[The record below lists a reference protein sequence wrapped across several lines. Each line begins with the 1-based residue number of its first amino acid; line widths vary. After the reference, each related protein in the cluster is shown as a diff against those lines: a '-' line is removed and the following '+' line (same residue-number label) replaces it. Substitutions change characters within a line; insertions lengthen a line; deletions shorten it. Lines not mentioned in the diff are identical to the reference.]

1 MSDIF
6 DEIKRFERDMEMLL
20 SDFMNS
26 TKGIPYEGGWKPLI
40 NIFGKGN
47 SLIVLI
53 EAAGVKPEN
62 IKITI
67 ERNILTISGKR
78 EDPFSKEQRN
88 FYSMEIAFGPF
99 ERRISL
105 PYFTDVEKAVVEKED
120 GFIRI
125 NLPKLEEEEE
135 KIIDIEY
142 KERE

>member
-6 DEIKRFERDMEMLL
+6 DEIKRFERDMEILL

-40 NIFGKGN
+40 NIFEKGN
-47 SLIVLI
+47 SLIILI

-67 ERNILTISGKR
+67 ERNILTVSGKR
-78 EDPFSKEQRN
+78 EDPFSREQRN
-88 FYSMEIAFGPF
+88 FYSMEIAFGTF

-105 PYFTDVEKAVVEKED
+105 PYVTDAEKAVVKKDD

-125 NLPKLEEEEE
+125 TLPKLEEDEE
-135 KIIDIEY
+135 KIIDIE
-142 KERE
+142 

>member
-6 DEIKRFERDMEMLL
+6 DEIKRFEREMEMLL

-40 NIFGKGN
+40 NIFEKGN

-78 EDPFSKEQRN
+78 KDPFSKEQRN
-88 FYSMEIAFGPF
+88 FYSMEITFGTF

-105 PYFTDVEKAVVEKED
+105 PYFTNAEKAVVKKED

-125 NLPKLEEEEE
+125 DLPKLEEEE

>member
-1 MSDIF
+1 MSNIF
-6 DEIKRFERDMEMLL
+6 DEIKRFERDMEILL

-40 NIFGKGN
+40 NIFEKGN
-47 SLIVLI
+47 SLIILI

-88 FYSMEIAFGPF
+88 FYSIEIAFGIF

-105 PYFTDVEKAVVEKED
+105 PYSTDAEKAVVEKED
-120 GFIRI
+120 GFIQI
-125 NLPKLEEEEE
+125 TLPKFEEEKE
-135 KIIDIEY
+135 KIIDIE
-142 KERE
+142 

>member
-6 DEIKRFERDMEMLL
+6 DEIKRFERDMELLL

-26 TKGIPYEGGWKPLI
+26 TRGITYKGGWKPLI
-40 NIFGKGN
+40 NMFGKGN
-47 SLIVLI
+47 SLVILI

-62 IKITI
+62 IKITL

-78 EDPFSKEQRN
+78 ADPFSEGQRS
-88 FYSMEIAFGPF
+88 FYSMEITFGTF

-105 PYFTDVEKAVVEKED
+105 PYATDPEKAVVNKED

-125 NLPKLEEEEE
+125 TLPKAKE
-135 KIIDIEY
+135 KERIIDIE
-142 KERE
+142 

>member
-6 DEIKRFERDMEMLL
+6 DEIKRFERDMELLL
-20 SDFMNS
+20 SDFMNP
-26 TKGIPYEGGWKPLI
+26 TKGIPYKGGWKPLI
-40 NIFGKGN
+40 NIFEKEN
-47 SLIVLI
+47 SLVILI

-88 FYSMEIAFGPF
+88 FYSMEISFGAF

-105 PYFTDVEKAVVEKED
+105 PYAADAEKALVKKED
-120 GFIRI
+120 GFILI
-125 NLPKLEEEEE
+125 TLPKFEEEER
-135 KIIDIEY
+135 IIDIE
-142 KERE
+142 

>member
-6 DEIKRFERDMEMLL
+6 DEIKRFERDMELLL

-26 TKGIPYEGGWKPLI
+26 TKGIPYKGGWKPLI
-40 NIFGKGN
+40 NIFEKEN
-47 SLIVLI
+47 SLVILI

-88 FYSMEIAFGPF
+88 FYSMEISFGTF

-105 PYFTDVEKAVVEKED
+105 PYETDAKKALVKKED
-120 GFIRI
+120 GFILI
-125 NLPKLEEEEE
+125 TLPKFEEEER
-135 KIIDIEY
+135 IIDIE
-142 KERE
+142 

>member
-6 DEIKRFERDMEMLL
+6 DEIKRFERDMEILL

-40 NIFGKGN
+40 NIFEKGN
-47 SLIVLI
+47 SLIILI

-62 IKITI
+62 IKIII

-78 EDPFSKEQRN
+78 EDPFSKGQRN
-88 FYSMEIAFGPF
+88 FYSMEIAFGTF

-105 PYFTDVEKAVVEKED
+105 PYSTDAEKAVVKKED
-120 GFIRI
+120 GFIQI
-125 NLPKLEEEEE
+125 TLPKFEEEKE
-135 KIIDIEY
+135 KIIDIE
-142 KERE
+142 